1 MRGSLFLIEPFVLHI
16 TTNSDEA
23 VCSRNVLNFRRDT
36 LAELLSDKEIDMLS
50 LKLRSCIMQ
59 LGERDIAVMEEHFCQ
74 IEEKWLRFRRGGEK
88 RCEKLAYI
96 VYTSEISGNI
106 SVTFSGSIYHS
117 KSKAARMYIV
127 PGEDPS
133 CMSKTNSDENGSQ
146 ATAAGADTDTVLTA
160 ELDAGTTYY
169 ISCGDS
175 LACTTKDAS
184 DAQLEPNRQFD
195 NKEGDGQY
203 ATMTAE
209 LTAGMHY
216 YIWAYYYNRDEA
228 NFAIS
233 EISYDT
239 NQE

>member
-1 MRGSLFLIEPFVLHI
+1 MEPVTADGELTEDYGGLEVHMNAGDSMTGGGLIWTAPGS
-16 TTNSDEA
+16 TTSDDKA
-23 VCSRNVLNFRRDT
+23 VGNNR
-36 LAELLSDKEIDMLS
+36 
-50 LKLRSCIMQ
+50 
-59 LGERDIAVMEEHFCQ
+59 
-74 IEEKWLRFRRGGEK
+74 
-88 RCEKLAYI
+88 YI
-96 VYTSEISGNI
+96 VFTPEVSGNI
-106 SVTFSGSIYHS
+106 SITFSGSSFHS

-133 CMSKTNSDENGSQ
+133 CMSKTDSDANGSQ

-228 NFAIS
+228 NFTIS